1 MDFQER
7 GGSRSL
13 HLKTGWGLSKE
24 EKKKLLKRN
33 LPALAVRSVGLE
45 ENASTAGKKRQ
56 GLAGGIGVSF
66 IVTCPRKK
74 TCRHRRSQLSV
85 IFGGELSR
93 PVSCL
98 VHPHK
103 CNPCPPP
110 PVVSVVSSSLFFTI
124 VSPQRP
130 ATAFAVSGHCDRR
143 QTSAQWTAIIAYLN
157 P

>member
-1 MDFQER
+1 MGR
-7 GGSRSL
+7 
-13 HLKTGWGLSKE
+13 TTSKPTYPGIE
-24 EKKKLLKRN
+24 SEKKCTVNIFEWLVLNGPRCRDRKKKELSKRN

-45 ENASTAGKKRQ
+45 ENVSTAGKKRQ

-66 IVTCPRKK
+66 MVTCPRKK

-103 CNPCPPP
+103 CNPCP
-110 PVVSVVSSSLFFTI
+110 
-124 VSPQRP
+124 
-130 ATAFAVSGHCDRR
+130 CR
-143 QTSAQWTAIIAYLN
+143 QLQSFLHNSFSTTPRYRIRCQWPL
-157 P
+157 